1 MRRAPLAFVIA
12 ALAIAAPGASV
23 RPARA
28 GPDSVDIVRLASM
41 EVSRWSD
48 AATGFDELRSGPGAV
63 RDDDP
68 DTAWEVRGDSLAWIL
83 FDWTAA
89 DPAPFALDEIVVAV
103 DPADAALSL
112 DVGTDRVNVV
122 PVASTI
128 ARAADGAHLRVADGV
143 VLRALR
149 LHVPASARVAAISV
163 RARPLGPPSA
173 PTVTGSCDV
182 DGVHLAIDAKGSLGL
197 RITRK
202 DASGRSLEIVRR
214 ETLRSR
220 FDDPSVRF
228 LPRPASFSYEVT
240 SLLPGG
246 SATTTVSCEG
256 EPAKG
261 PTTAA
266 LHGVIEG
273 FYGRPWPARDRA
285 KVVRA
290 MAAFGLDPYIYAPK
304 DAPKHRAKWRERYDD
319 AELASFRALTK
330 VGEASGVRVAYAIS
344 PGLDVNATSSVDRA
358 ALAAKVAQVR
368 GAGVRD
374 AALLMDDIT
383 AAPSTELGAAHAS
396 LAAEL
401 LSSMRAADP
410 TARLSFVPTVYAG
423 SAPKLSAP
431 ERAYLGALSALPS
444 DVPLAWTGPVVFSSA
459 YDRAELEAFAA
470 LAGRTAEGAWV
481 WDNYP
486 VNDALASGRLYV
498 QPVAG
503 RGALYDRTGG
513 LVANAMR
520 HPIASIAALASF
532 GALARD
538 PAGYEAARATKE
550 PLAEAALARAA
561 MDDGEPPAALATLL
575 DELHTHPYLAPEQA
589 ASPTLVAA
597 IARYRAAS
605 APGEERHA
613 ASLDLATRLA
623 RLALVDVDLR
633 RELHDASL
641 ADELDGYARV
651 TSASALA
658 GLAAMTDERT
668 VARGGR
674 QPEPSPGACLLAAVT
689 QLSWQTV
696 QRAIAPLLSK
706 YDLAACPDLED
717 PFDPLAPTMAVR
729 APGALRFD
737 NSGLAGGASAR
748 WSVVGPE
755 GATID
760 GAGRIGWTPT
770 RRGRYR
776 FVVLA
781 VDDHGAAAHPFD
793 VAIGDPPPAPETV
806 EEGGCACRVTHGS
819 SNDRVPALSLLAAL
833 IAARRSRAIVSRRA
847 RA

>member
-1 MRRAPLAFVIA
+1 MRRASLAFVVA
-12 ALAIAAPGASV
+12 FVTLAAPAT

-28 GPDSVDIVRLASM
+28 VGEYVDVVRLASI
-41 EVSRWSD
+41 EVSHWSD
-48 AATGFDELRSGPGAV
+48 AATGFDELISGPGAV
-63 RDDDP
+63 RDVDP
-68 DTAWEVRGDSLAWIL
+68 ATAWEVRGDADPSIL

-89 DPAPFALDEIVVAV
+89 DPEPFALEEIVVAV

-112 DVGTDRVNVV
+112 DVGTDRVNLR
-122 PVASTI
+122 PVTSTVT
-128 ARAADGAHLRVADGV
+128 RAADGAHLRAPAGV

-149 LHVPASARVAAISV
+149 LHVPSGARVAAISV
-163 RARPLGPPSA
+163 RARPLAPPKPPS
-173 PTVTGSCDV
+173 VTGSCDG
-182 DGVHLAIDAKGSLGL
+182 DGVHLAIDARGSLGL
-197 RITRK
+197 RIARR
-202 DASGRSLEIVRR
+202 DGAGRSLDLVRR

-220 FDDPSVRF
+220 FDDPSVRL
-228 LPRPASFSYEVT
+228 LPRPASFTYEVT

-246 SATTTVSCEG
+246 SATATVTCEG

-261 PTTAA
+261 PSTGA

-273 FYGRPWPARDRA
+273 FYGRPWPAHDRA
-285 KVVRA
+285 KVIRA
-290 MAAFGLDPYIYAPK
+290 MAAFGLDPYVYAPK
-304 DAPKHRAKWRERYDD
+304 DAPKHRAKWRDSYDD
-319 AELASFRALTK
+319 AELASFRALTR
-330 VGEASGVRVAYAIS
+330 VAEASGVRVVYAIS
-344 PGLDVNATSSVDRA
+344 PGLDVNATSSTDRA
-358 ALAAKVAQVR
+358 ALVAKVAQVR

-383 AAPSTELGAAHAS
+383 APPSTELGAAHAS

-401 LSSMRAADP
+401 LASMRAADP
-410 TARLSFVPTVYAG
+410 AARLLFVPTVYAG
-423 SAPKLSAP
+423 SASKLAA
-431 ERAYLGALSALPS
+431 RDRDYLAALSTLPA
-444 DVPLAWTGPVVFSSA
+444 DVPLAWTGPVVFSPA

-486 VNDALASGRLYV
+486 VNDLLASGRLYV
-498 QPVAG
+498 QPVEG
-503 RGALYDRTGG
+503 RSALYDRTGG

-538 PAGYEAARATKE
+538 PAAYDAARAKKE
-550 PLAEAALARAA
+550 PIPEAALARAL

-589 ASPTLVAA
+589 ASPALVAA

-605 APGEERHA
+605 APGDERQA

-623 RLALVDVDLR
+623 RLALVDVELR

-658 GLAAMTDERT
+658 ALAAMTDDRT
-668 VARGGR
+668 IARGAR
-674 QPEPSPGACLLAAVT
+674 APEPSAGACLRAAVT
-689 QLSWQTV
+689 QLSWQTL
-696 QRAIAPLLSK
+696 QRAIAPLLVGRDVGS
-706 YDLAACPDLED
+706 CPDLED

-729 APGALRFD
+729 ALGALSFE
-737 NSGLAGGASAR
+737 NSGLSGGASVR
-748 WSVVGPE
+748 WSLVGPE

-760 GAGRIGWTPT
+760 DAGRVRWTAT
-770 RRGRYR
+770 RPGRYR

-781 VDDHGAAAHPFD
+781 VDAHGAAGHAFD
-793 VAIGDPPPAPETV
+793 VAAGDPARPTHD
-806 EEGGCACRVTHGS
+806 GNDDGCACRAARGGGD
-819 SNDRVPALSLLAAL
+819 DRATTALLLLVAL
-833 IAARRSRAIVSRRA
+833 AARRRSRRA
-847 RA
+847 